1 MSQAKTG
8 DKVKIHYTGSL
19 KDGKIFD
26 SSEGKEPLGFT
37 IGEKMVIPGFE
48 NAVIG
53 MTAGETKKVSIPPGD
68 AYGDHQKNLVVVVER
83 SQLPSNIDPK
93 VGMILHAQTND
104 GRSSDVT
111 ITDITDESVTL
122 DANHP
127 IAGQELIFDLELIEI
142 A

>member
-1 MSQAKTG
+1 MSQAKMG

-26 SSEGKEPLGFT
+26 SSKEKEPLGFT

-53 MTAGETKKVSIPPGD
+53 MTVGETKKVSLPPAD
-68 AYGDHQKNLVVVVER
+68 AYGDHQKTLVVVVER
-83 SQLPSNIDPK
+83 SQLPPNIDPK

-111 ITDITDESVTL
+111 IIDITDEAATL

-127 IAGQELIFDLELIEI
+127 LAGQELIFDLELVEV